1 MSENNQVIHRELKI
15 DNESHK
21 KDFNELD
28 KFLKT
33 VSKKFEKQPF
43 SIENLDKAYMD
54 ILDKNKNT
62 FHFRFP

>member
-15 DNESHK
+15 DNEGPNK

-28 KFLKT
+28 RFLKT

-54 ILDKNKNT
+54 ILDKNKT
-62 FHFRFP
+62 DDQSAP

>member
-1 MSENNQVIHRELKI
+1 MSGKQVIHRELKI
-15 DNESHK
+15 DNDVNK

-28 KFLKT
+28 RFLKT

-54 ILDKNKNT
+54 ILDKNKVEEET
-62 FHFRFP
+62 AP

>member
-1 MSENNQVIHRELKI
+1 MSENNQIIHRELKI
-15 DNESHK
+15 DNETHK

-54 ILDKNKNT
+54 ILDKNKTEEDKNQ
-62 FHFRFP
+62 

>member
-1 MSENNQVIHRELKI
+1 MSDKQVIHRELKI
-15 DNESHK
+15 DKEVNK

-28 KFLKT
+28 RFLKT

-54 ILDKNKNT
+54 ILDKNKGEEET
-62 FHFRFP
+62 AP

>member
-1 MSENNQVIHRELKI
+1 MSDKQVIHRELKI
-15 DNESHK
+15 DNDVNK

-28 KFLKT
+28 RFLKT

-54 ILDKNKNT
+54 ILDKNKEHEET
-62 FHFRFP
+62 AP

>member
-1 MSENNQVIHRELKI
+1 MSESNHVIHRELKI
-15 DNESHK
+15 DNETNK

-28 KFLKT
+28 RFLKT

-54 ILDKNKNT
+54 ILDKNKT
-62 FHFRFP
+62 DEQSVP

>member
-1 MSENNQVIHRELKI
+1 MSDKQVIHRELKI
-15 DNESHK
+15 DNEVNK

-28 KFLKT
+28 RFLKT

-54 ILDKNKNT
+54 IVDKNKT
-62 FHFRFP
+62 QEESVP